1 MSASINNVINVTL
14 LEEGRAAARDNIN
27 VCSIVTS
34 QPGILSTSERWRSY
48 KTSSAVEQDFGASSV
63 TAAFANAFFGTS
75 PNPISASGTLVIG
88 YWNAAGETLPA
99 TSGTLSGAEL
109 SQASVLP
116 ALREHSDWSFTVE
129 IDGVDLN
136 ISGIN
141 GTTAATLADVVTQI
155 QAEITPEIASVTFDG
170 SRIQITSKT
179 TGADSSVGFP
189 KASAEGTFIGDLLGL
204 ADGSGA
210 VQVEGLAPVTVPPET
225 QLEAISKLKA
235 LVNVKGIAFID
246 KILDAQVPLIAAWAK
261 ANATIVYETFTGS
274 AALEVDPAN
283 PAWAVSLASQSNF
296 RTLYSKAGN
305 RKFAVSY
312 MARTHTVNFS
322 GERTAITLHLK
333 TMNVPAEE
341 YSQTEIDKAK
351 RVGLDIYTTIKDTP
365 CVLTSGVNDFVDN
378 VYNLMAYVDS
388 VQTDS
393 FNLLKTTPT
402 KVPQTYYGVDQLE
415 DCVEKTTAEFV
426 RAGVFNPGTWT
437 LPDFFGDRD
446 MFLRNIEQN
455 GFYVLAGD
463 LKDQSTA
470 DRQERKSP
478 VIQVA
483 VKNAGAVH
491 SADIIINFNK

>member
-1 MSASINNVINVTL
+1 MPASINNVINVTL

-27 VCSIVTS
+27 VCAIMTN
-34 QPGILSTSERWRSY
+34 QPGVLSSAERWRSY
-48 KTSSAVEQDFGASSV
+48 KSPSAVEQDWGASSV

-75 PNPISASGTLVIG
+75 PNPVSAGGTLIIG
-88 YWNAAGETLPA
+88 YWNAAGDMLPA
-99 TSGTLSGAEL
+99 TAGNLRGAEI
-109 SQASVLP
+109 SQAAILS
-116 ALREHSDWSFTVE
+116 ALRGHDDWSFTIE
-129 IDGVDLN
+129 IDGVELDVT
-136 ISGIN
+136 GID
-141 GTTAATLADVVTQI
+141 GTSAATLSDVISQV
-155 QAEITPEIASVTFDG
+155 QASITPAIASVVFDG
-170 SRIQITSKT
+170 ARIVITSKT
-179 TGADSSVGFP
+179 TGAGSSVGFP
-189 KASAEGTFIGDLLGL
+189 VAASEGTFIGDLL
-204 ADGSGA
+204 AIASGSGA
-210 VQVEGLAPVTVPPET
+210 VKNDGAAPVPVPPET
-225 QLEAISKLKA
+225 QLEAVSRLKA

-246 KILDAQVPLIAAWAK
+246 KILDAQVPLIASWAK
-261 ANATIVYETFTGS
+261 ANAVIVYETFTGA
-274 AALEVDPAN
+274 AALEVDPTN
-283 PAWAVSLASQSNF
+283 PAWAVTLASQSNF
-296 RTLYSKAGN
+296 RMLYSKAGN
-305 RKFAVSY
+305 RKFGVSY
-312 MARTHTVNFS
+312 MARTHTVNFN

-333 TMNVPAEE
+333 TMNVPAED

-351 RVGLDIYTTIKDTP
+351 RVGLDIYTTIKDVP
-365 CVLTSGVNDFVDN
+365 CVLTSGANDFVDN
-378 VYNLMAYVDS
+378 VYNLMAYVDA

-415 DCVEKTTAEFV
+415 DCAEKTTRGFV

-478 VIQVA
+478 VLQIA

-491 SADIIINFNK
+491 SEDIIINFNK

>member
-27 VCSIVTS
+27 VCAVMTS
-34 QPGILSTSERWRSY
+34 QGGVLSTAERWRSY
-48 KTSSAVEQDFGASSV
+48 KTASAVEQDWGASSV
-63 TAAFANAFFGTS
+63 TAAFANTFFGTS
-75 PNPISASGTLVIG
+75 PNPVSAGGTLIIG
-88 YWNAAGETLPA
+88 YWNAAGETLPETA
-99 TSGTLSGAEL
+99 GVLRGAEI
-109 SQASVLP
+109 SQATVLP
-116 ALREHSDWSFTVE
+116 ALRQNADWSFGIE
-129 IDGVDLN
+129 IDGTEHEVT
-136 ISGIN
+136 GID
-141 GTTAATLADVVTQI
+141 GTVAASLSDVVSQI
-155 QAEITPEIASVTFDG
+155 QSVITTEIATVAFDG
-170 SRIQITSKT
+170 TRIVFTSKT
-179 TGADSSVGFP
+179 TGADSVIGFP
-189 KASAEGTFIGDLLGL
+189 EALPGGTFIGDIL
-204 ADGSGA
+204 AIASGSGA
-210 VQVEGLAPVTVPPET
+210 AQVNGLNTVAVAPET
-225 QLEAISKLKA
+225 QLESASRLKA
-235 LVNVKGIAFID
+235 LVNVKGLAFID
-246 KILDAQVPLIAAWAK
+246 KILDVQVPLIAAWAK
-261 ANATIVYETFTGS
+261 ANAVIVYETFTGT
-274 AALEVDPAN
+274 AALEVDPDN
-283 PAWAVSLASQSNF
+283 PAWAITLASQSNF
-296 RTLYSKAGN
+296 RMLYSKAGN
-305 RKFAVSY
+305 RKFGVSY

-333 TMNVPAEE
+333 TMSVPAEA

-351 RVGLDIYTTIKDTP
+351 RVGLDIYTTIKDVP
-365 CVLTSGVNDFVDN
+365 CALTSGSNDFVDN
-378 VYNLMAYVDS
+378 VYNLMAYVDA

-415 DCVEKTTAEFV
+415 DCVEKTTGGFV

-463 LKDQSTA
+463 LADQSTA

-478 VIQVA
+478 VLQVA